1 VSGVVIAGAG
11 PVGLMLACELGRTG
25 LDVTVLDPLERRS
38 ERSPGVAINAACVE
52 ALDQRGLMEEIRE
65 DCFILPAVHF
75 SLIFLDMTKQD
86 DASEDAYMVPQS
98 RVEELLENRA
108 VSLGVDIRRG
118 HGLVGLTQDRTGVT
132 AAVRGPDG
140 DYSLRGAYLVGC
152 DGRHSTVRD
161 LLGVTMTGTESP
173 GCHGIVADVDISGDP
188 TAMSGKHV
196 GAYISDDGGIYTG
209 APSGPGL
216 LRVMTVEYDRI
227 SSDHDTPVTADE
239 LEASVKRLTGAGLGA
254 CRPLWTSRFTDAIKV
269 AERYR
274 TGRVFL
280 AGDAAHTIFPLN
292 GFGLSTGI
300 ADAVNLGWKLAA
312 DLEGW
317 APPGLLDTYHRER
330 HPVGAA
336 ACRTVRAQAEI
347 VHPPERVG
355 PMRDLL
361 TDLLQFDDVQRY
373 LIRLVSDLAVRY
385 PLAESS
391 SSPAHAL
398 LGARLPSLTLTL
410 AEGTATVAEIL
421 RSGLGVLLDLS
432 AGAADLSAAKDWPD
446 RLTVVT
452 AEPTAQI
459 PASAVLV
466 RPDGH
471 VAWVRTG
478 ESDDRLLREQLV
490 RWFGEAAQLSTPE
503 GEAV

>member
-1 VSGVVIAGAG
+1 MSGVVIAGAG

-25 LDVTVLDPLERRS
+25 LSVTVLDPLERRS

-75 SLIFLDMTKQD
+75 SLIFLDMSKQD
-86 DASEDAYMVPQS
+86 DAAEDAYMVPQS
-98 RVEELLENRA
+98 RVEEILESRA
-108 VSLGVDIRRG
+108 LSLGVDIRRG
-118 HGLVGLTQDRTGVT
+118 HGLVDLVQDGTGVT
-132 AAVRGPDG
+132 ATVRGPDG
-140 DYSLRGAYLVGC
+140 DYSLRGVYLVGC
-152 DGRHSTVRD
+152 DGKHSTVRD
-161 LLGVTMTGTESP
+161 LLGVEMTGTEDLS
-173 GCHGIVADVDISGDP
+173 CHGIVADVDISDGLP
-188 TAMSGKHV
+188 AMSGNHL

-209 APSGPGL
+209 APAGPGL
-216 LRVMTVEYDRI
+216 LRVMTVEYDRNP
-227 SSDHDTPVTADE
+227 SDHDTPVTTDE
-239 LEASVKRLTGAGLGA
+239 LNATVKRLTGAGLGT
-254 CRPLWTSRFTDAIKV
+254 CRPLWMSRFTDAIKI

-274 TGRVFL
+274 VGRVFL

-312 DLEGW
+312 DLKGW
-317 APPGLLDTYHRER
+317 APPELLGTYHRER
-330 HPVGAA
+330 HPVGEA
-336 ACRTVRAQAEI
+336 ACRTVRAQAEL

-355 PMRDLL
+355 PMRNLL

-385 PLAESS
+385 RFAESA

-398 LGARLPSLTLTL
+398 LGARLPQLTLTL
-410 AEGTATVAEIL
+410 AGGTATVPEIL
-421 RSGLGVLLDLS
+421 RPGLGVLLDLS
-432 AGAADLSAAKDWPD
+432 GGAADLSAAKAWPD

-452 AEPTAQI
+452 AEPTARI
-459 PASAVLV
+459 PASAVLL

-478 ESDDRLLREQLV
+478 ESDDRLLHEELV
-490 RWFGEAAQLSTPE
+490 RWFGEAAQLSPSE
-503 GEAV
+503 GESV

>member
-1 VSGVVIAGAG
+1 MSGVIIAGAG
-11 PVGLMLACELGRTG
+11 PVGLMLAGELGRSG
-25 LDVTVLDPLERRS
+25 LSVTVLDPLERRS
-38 ERSPGVAINAACVE
+38 ERSPGVAVNAACVE

-75 SLIFLDMTKQD
+75 SLIFLDMSKGD

-98 RVEELLENRA
+98 RVEEILENRA

-118 HGLVGLTQDRTGVT
+118 HRLVGLTQDRAEVT
-132 AAVRGPDG
+132 ATVRGPDG
-140 DYSLRGAYLVGC
+140 EYALSGAYLVGC
-152 DGRHSTVRD
+152 DGKHSTVRG
-161 LLGVTMTGTESP
+161 LLGVGMTGTEDPS
-173 GCHGIVADVDISGDP
+173 CHGIVGDVDISADP
-188 TAMSGKHV
+188 AAMSGKHI

-239 LEASVKRLTGAGLGA
+239 LEAGVKRLTGAGLGA
-254 CRPLWTSRFTDAIKV
+254 CRPLWMSRFTDAIRL
-269 AERYR
+269 ADRYR
-274 TGRVFL
+274 VGRVFL

-330 HPVGAA
+330 HPVGDA
-336 ACRTVRAQAEI
+336 ACRTVRAQAEL
-347 VHPPERVG
+347 VHPPERVA
-355 PMRDLL
+355 PMRELL
-361 TDLLQFDDVQRY
+361 TDLLQYDDVQRH

-385 PLAESS
+385 PSTTPESS
-391 SSPAHAL
+391 SAHPL
-398 LGARLPSLTLTL
+398 LGARLPRLTLTP
-410 AEGTATVAEIL
+410 ADGTASVSEIL
-421 RSGLGVLLDLS
+421 RCGLGVLLDLS
-432 AGAADLSAAKDWPD
+432 GGAADLSAAKDWPD
-446 RLTVVT
+446 RLTVVA
-452 AEPTAQI
+452 AEPSERI
-459 PASAVLV
+459 PASAVLL

-471 VAWVRTG
+471 VAWVRTA
-478 ESDDRLLREQLV
+478 ESDDRLLRGELT
-490 RWFGEAAQLSTPE
+490 RWFGAATRPSSAE
-503 GEAV
+503 GDVA